1 MIDLIFATQNQHKV
15 QEIAQLL
22 PPHLHVITMG
32 EAGITQEIP
41 EPHDTIAAN
50 AHEKSKTIHALT
62 GKNCF
67 GEDTGLI
74 VPALGGAPGVKSARY
89 AGDDKN
95 FEANINKLLQNM
107 ASFTVRDAYFL
118 TVISL
123 VWQGN
128 TYTFE
133 GRCDGTITHTP
144 SGTGGFGYD
153 AVFIPMGSDK
163 TFAAMSLNEKNLF
176 SHRRKAVDA
185 LLLFLNN
192 QVAL

>member
-15 QEIAQLL
+15 QEITTLL
-22 PPHLHVITMG
+22 PQHLRVITMG
-32 EAGITQEIP
+32 EAGITQDIP
-41 EPHDTIAAN
+41 EPHDTITAN
-50 AHEKSKTIHALT
+50 AHEKSKTIYALT

-67 GEDTGLI
+67 GEDTGLV
-74 VPALGGAPGVKSARY
+74 VPALNGEPGVKSARY
-89 AGDDKN
+89 AGNDKN
-95 FEANINKLLQNM
+95 FDANINKLLQNM

-123 VWQGN
+123 VWHGK

-133 GRCDGTITHTP
+133 GRCDGIITNSP
-144 SGTGGFGYD
+144 SGTNGFGYD
-153 AVFIPMGSDK
+153 PVFKPIGSVK
-163 TFAAMSLNEKNLF
+163 TFGEMLLNEKNKY

-185 LLLFLNN
+185 LLTFLNA

>member
-1 MIDLIFATQNQHKV
+1 MIELIFATQNQHKV
-15 QEIAQLL
+15 QEIATLL
-22 PPHLHVITMG
+22 PQHLRVITMG
-32 EAGITQEIP
+32 EVGITQDIP
-41 EPHDTIAAN
+41 EPHDTITAN
-50 AHEKSKTIHALT
+50 AHEKSKTIYALT

-67 GEDTGLI
+67 GEDTGLV
-74 VPALGGAPGVKSARY
+74 VPALNGEPGVKSARY
-89 AGDDKN
+89 AGNDKN

-133 GRCDGTITHTP
+133 GRCDGTITNTP
-144 SGTGGFGYD
+144 RGTGGFGYD
-153 AVFIPMGSDK
+153 AVFKPLGSDK
-163 TFAAMSLNEKNLF
+163 TFAEMLVNEKNKY

-185 LLLFLNN
+185 LLTFLNT
-192 QVAL
+192 QVPL